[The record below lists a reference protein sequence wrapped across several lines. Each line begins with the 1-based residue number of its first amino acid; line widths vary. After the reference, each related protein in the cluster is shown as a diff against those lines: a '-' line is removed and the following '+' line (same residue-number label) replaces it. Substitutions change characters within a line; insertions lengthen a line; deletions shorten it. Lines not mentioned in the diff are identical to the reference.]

1 MKWELKHFGLE
12 LYTTERLKQKC
23 KIEVKFPATFGED
36 KKNAFADKELPQSAV
51 VRFGLLDNA
60 LNGPKNISTFETHLG
75 YIKLETPL
83 IRPECKDDIL
93 SILEE
98 EWPDADISYD
108 KRGWPFYKD
117 KEFEADER
125 DAVIH
130 VNEILDVLKKYP
142 ARRIKGNE
150 FIQHNTVALP
160 ETMIINVLPVPSV
173 LARPTDLQLLT
184 HEQSSKL
191 RPFNDEKM
199 QYRENDLTLKLSDI
213 LRINIRIKEN
223 KSSGAPQIIL
233 DDLAELLQYHI
244 TTYLDNRTL
253 GIPPAR
259 GVNGEELVTI
269 AQLLGKDMGD
279 YYKENLEINTKVD
292 SSIKRI
298 VRCINSGER
307 VIYFDGG
314 GIDEL
319 SIELAKQCALK
330 KIFSNLIWDDVVTCY
345 QINSAGECSKMNID
359 VLENDELVPWDFY
372 SEIPKSKIIHAYK
385 DAKIIDFKIPSIFP
399 QILDKLRRQDYYIY
413 TEREKIDYEIAK
425 AIYSIIEKQTLERN
439 SPSIIIIDNESI
451 NSNAILEKA
460 FGILENN
467 VLLNR
472 LEVAIII
479 RGNYENRK
487 SMYTRGH
494 FTYNPTDNS
503 LRYSL
508 IALNQIKRMK
518 EFENHLG
525 NIIEWENSTNYNSE
539 IKRLSFLVKCL
550 NYPEIKRLIGQV
562 IQAEGTIKLD
572 TLKEYIKEV
581 LKNKMDKINYTSQKL
596 LLKQLNALNDEDY
609 KLIKPIEK
617 LQKERSENYKRKRTT
632 RQEEATKAMEDA
644 KFADKMKARAK
655 KEEKL
660 MLEETNNLAKEKG
673 PHYEDLK
680 GLDPLVTWCKRKGR
694 LFSEEAKEFGFDGYP
709 KGVLLTGLPGCGKTM
724 TAKAI
729 SNEWNMP
736 FMRYQP
742 DAFISS
748 VVGGSEEKLRLI
760 LDELEENAPCI
771 CFVDE
776 AEKIFGQTKATELY
790 RTPDASRDAV
800 ESMLLQFIEENEVG
814 VFFIFTANDYVKLSP
829 ALVDR
834 FDERFFIG
842 LPSKES
848 RGQIIKATLTNNKQ
862 DLTNVNIE
870 KLAKSCNGFTG
881 RDIRS
886 AISEAMMIAFEQK
899 RKITEKDLIAAFKVT
914 APTSIIHKENIR
926 QMKKLVEEGKMR
938 MGNTHIK
945 NEKGNDENFTGWE

>member
-12 LYTTERLKQKC
+12 LYTSERLKQKC
-23 KIEVKFPATFGED
+23 KIEIKYPATFGENN
-36 KKNAFADKELPQSAV
+36 KNAFEQEEGPQSAV
-51 VRFGLLDNA
+51 VKYGLLDND

-75 YIKLETPL
+75 IIRLETPL
-83 IRPECKDDIL
+83 IRTECKDDIL

-98 EWPDADISYD
+98 EWPDEDISYGNC
-108 KRGWPFYKD
+108 GWPFYRD
-117 KEFEADER
+117 KESFADER
-125 DAVIH
+125 EAVIH

-160 ETMIINVLPVPSV
+160 ETMIINFLPVPSI
-173 LARPTDLQLLT
+173 LARPTDVQLLS
-184 HEQSSKL
+184 HENHSGEL
-191 RPFNDEKM
+191 RESEEKM

-233 DDLAELLQYHI
+233 DDLSELLQYHI

-279 YYKENLEINTKVD
+279 YYNENLGSSTKVD

-307 VIYFDGG
+307 VIYVNGG
-314 GIDEL
+314 SIDEL
-319 SIELAKQCALK
+319 SIELAKQCALG
-330 KIFSNLIWDDVVTCY
+330 KIFSNLIWDDIVTCY

-385 DAKIIDFKIPSIFP
+385 DARIIDFKIPSIFP
-399 QILDKLRRQDYYIY
+399 QIINKASMRGNYYI
-413 TEREKIDYEIAK
+413 ESEKIDFQIAK
-425 AIYSIIEKQTLERN
+425 VIYSIIEKQTLERN
-439 SPSIIIIDNESI
+439 SPSIIIIDNQSI
-451 NSNAILEKA
+451 NSKAILEKA

-467 VLLNR
+467 VLNR

-479 RGNYENRK
+479 RGSYLGRELRI
-487 SMYTRGH
+487 TRGS

-518 EFENHLG
+518 EFENHLKK
-525 NIIEWENSTNYNSE
+525 IIEWENSTNYNSE

-562 IQAEGTIKLD
+562 IQAEGALKLD
-572 TLKEYIKEV
+572 TLKEYVKDV
-581 LKNKMDKINYTSQKL
+581 LKEKRDNVDHT
-596 LLKQLNALNDEDY
+596 LKQSISKQINALNDDDY
-609 KLIKPIEK
+609 TLIEPIEK
-617 LQKERSENYKRKRTT
+617 LHKKRDDNYKRKRKMMQ
-632 RQEEATKAMEDA
+632 QEEDA
-644 KFADKMKARAK
+644 KFTEQMMAKSKAQ
-655 KEEKL
+655 EKI

-673 PHYEDLK
+673 PYYEDLK

-709 KGVLLTGLPGCGKTM
+709 KGLLLTGLPGCGKTM
-724 TAKAI
+724 AAKVI

-748 VVGGSEEKLRLI
+748 VVGGAEEKLRRI

-776 AEKIFGQTKATELY
+776 AEKIFGQTKATEMY

-800 ESMLLQFIEENEVG
+800 ESMLLQFIEENDQG

-848 RGQIIKATLTNNKQ
+848 RREIIKATLTNNKQ

-886 AISEAMMIAFEQK
+886 AVGEAMMIAFEQK
-899 RKITEKDLIAAFKVT
+899 RKITEKDLIAAFKIK
-914 APTSIIHKENIR
+914 APTSIIHKETIS
-926 QMKKLVEEGKMR
+926 QMEKLVEEGKMR

-945 NEKGNDENFTGWE
+945 KKKENDGKFTGWE